1 MFEKLKERWK
11 VGNTD
16 LVLILIVFA
25 ITGTTTAFLTRQVTV
40 WLELEQGSLYYWLL
54 KIAVL
59 LIGYQLLILLVALPF
74 GQFPFFWNFIKK
86 MWKRIL

>member
-25 ITGTTTAFLTRQVTV
+25 ITGTTTAFLTRQITV
-40 WLELEQGSLYYWLL
+40 WLNLEQGSFYYWLL

-59 LIGYQLLILLVALPF
+59 LIGYQLLILIVALPF
-74 GQFPFFWNFIKK
+74 GQFPFFWNFLKK